1 MNWAAKIERIAGDH
15 ADSVR
20 RIRYRIEEVDDE
32 ARQTNATFGVVNS
45 GAKGAGSRSKNIQS
59 GADSRSDSR

>member
-1 MNWAAKIERIAGDH
+1 MNWAENIERIAGEH

-32 ARQTNATFGVVNS
+32 ARENNAALGV
-45 GAKGAGSRSKNIQS
+45 I
-59 GADSRSDSR
+59 DSDSEDDADPSREHPKRRR